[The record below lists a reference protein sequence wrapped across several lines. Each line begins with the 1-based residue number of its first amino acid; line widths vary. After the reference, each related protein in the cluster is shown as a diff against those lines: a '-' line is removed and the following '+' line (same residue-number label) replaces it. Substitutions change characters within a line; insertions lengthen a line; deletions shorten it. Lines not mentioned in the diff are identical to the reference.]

1 MLSIHILSVV
11 KLGFFFLRLKSQHR
25 SCRILF
31 PHPNT
36 SSWAPFGLYSLY
48 LGYIHSS
55 KTLKYFTKSALKHF
69 FPTYSEWVQLFILK
83 LKSKHFFFTC
93 SEWVQFVYFKTKL
106 TFIYYCCCLL
116 QNPLGNY
123 TLWSFLLTEFK

>member
-1 MLSIHILSVV
+1 MLSIHILSIV

-83 LKSKHFFFTC
+83 LKSKHFFSPVLNGCNLFILKLNWLLFTI
-93 SEWVQFVYFKTKL
+93 VAV
-106 TFIYYCCCLL
+106 CCRI
-116 QNPLGNY
+116 
-123 TLWSFLLTEFK
+123 LWGIIHSDLFY